1 MKTPYILLLLL
12 LFGPIPSKGQHY
24 VLDSVLSIHPTLVN
38 KEINNFQ
45 FADSSYYFQQ
55 FFKSLDSVYTGQKKR
70 VHIFHIGGS
79 HIQAD
84 IYSNR
89 LRTYLQSSSEYTLS
103 QRGFV
108 FPFKLANTNNPAN
121 YKVTADA
128 KWVGK
133 RSSLKKDSIAWGLA
147 GITAIFN
154 ETVDTVRVV
163 ANHKSY
169 NKKPYYFDKF
179 RLFYNTWNESYRVT
193 PVDTSLV
200 GSFFVDQGT
209 NFVEYIFKERQE
221 TFEFE
226 VRRVDSIA
234 SEPFLL
240 MGMELMNDEPGIEY
254 TSIGVNGADFPSYAR
269 SAFFEKQLQLYR
281 PDMFIISIG
290 TNDTYMPAS
299 VFDTEK
305 FRLDY
310 EAFLQLIQRVNPDCA
325 ILLTVPNDS
334 YYKRKIPNP
343 NTAKA
348 EAVIIELAQKYRMA
362 VWNFYQVMGGYRSSQ
377 KWYQKHFMP
386 RDRIHFTQKGY
397 HVKSD
402 LLMEAFVTE
411 WEKATKR
418 EPGSLLKVI
427 RENADE

>member
-1 MKTPYILLLLL
+1 MKAPQVFLFFL
-12 LFGPIPSKGQHY
+12 LFFAIPSQGQHY

-38 KEINNFQ
+38 KEFNYFQ
-45 FADSSYYFQQ
+45 FADSSRYFQQ
-55 FFKSLDSVYTGQKKR
+55 FFKSLDSVYSGQKKKA
-70 VHIFHIGGS
+70 HIFHIGGS

-89 LRTYLQSSSEYTLS
+89 LRTYLQSSSEYTMS

-121 YKVTADA
+121 YKITSDA
-128 KWVGK
+128 KWLGK
-133 RSSLKKDSIAWGLA
+133 RSSLKTDSIAWGLA
-147 GITAIFN
+147 GITAIF
-154 ETVDTVRVV
+154 EEEVDTVNVV

-169 NKKPYYFDKF
+169 NKKPYYFNKF
-179 RLFYNTWNESYRVT
+179 RLFYNTWNESFRVT

-200 GSFFVDQGT
+200 DSVFVDRES
-209 NFVEYIFKERQE
+209 NYAEYFFKENLAS
-221 TFEFE
+221 FEFE
-226 VRRVDSIA
+226 VKRVDSITP
-234 SEPFLL
+234 EPFLL
-240 MGMELMNDEPGIEY
+240 MGMELMNEEPGIEY

-269 SAFFEKQLQLYR
+269 SAFFEKQLRLYK
-281 PDMFIISIG
+281 PDLFIISIG
-290 TNDTYMPAS
+290 TNDTYMPATA
-299 VFDTEK
+299 FDPEK
-305 FRLDY
+305 FKNDY

-334 YYKRKIPNP
+334 YYKRKTPNP

-348 EAVIIELAQKYRMA
+348 EAVIMELAQKYHMA

-377 KWYQKHFMP
+377 KWYKNHFMP
-386 RDRIHFTQKGY
+386 RDRIHFTRKGY
-397 HVKSD
+397 HIKSD

-411 WEKATKR
+411 WEKATGR
-418 EPGSLLKVI
+418 ESGSLLKVI